1 MPLRCRL
8 CDARFADHVVVHA
21 RSSIHWRGKSFD
33 AQEVRGAIGLRVME
47 VLDRDADDPR
57 AMDAFLEETHVE
69 AFREDPMGVE
79 PWQGEKDRE
88 EGEDWEF
95 HLGFREPL
103 DEGAREP
110 VAEAARQAVEGHGNF
125 GDAKVVLDGE
135 AVEEVPAEGAQ
146 DEDGDGEPAPGAAGE
161 ESETAGEADED
172 GDEAVDSW
180 THPDVE
186 ED

>member
-47 VLDRDADDPR
+47 ALGRDADDPR

-103 DEGAREP
+103 DEGDREP
-110 VAEAARQAVEGHGNF
+110 VAEAARKAVEGHGNF
-125 GDAKVVLDGE
+125 GEAKVVLDGE
-135 AVEEVPAEGAQ
+135 AVEEVPAEDEQ
-146 DEDGDGEPAPGAAGE
+146 DEEGDGGPEAGE
-161 ESETAGEADED
+161 EGAGDGD

-180 THPDVE
+180 SHPDVE